1 MPTPRPSPDSPAR
14 GPYHLRGAAGAVRLP
29 GVRGA
34 DERPGWHGQE
44 PGVPAEAAP
53 VGVRNPPVAGVDV
66 AKDAESLTESAL
78 VTFEEKVLPEGHPA
92 LATGGQRRVRQAYR
106 YGNGSTI
113 VVGGLDKPGKV
124 MSTEYD
130 VVYVQE
136 AIELQEEAWEAVT
149 TRLRHGR
156 LPYQQLMADTNPD
169 RPTHWLKCR
178 CDAGVTR
185 LLESRH
191 QDNPTLWDGK
201 DWTPAGRTYISKLDA
216 LTGPRKQRLR
226 FGRWVQAEGVVYDGW
241 DAALHA
247 IAPLDVPAA
256 WTRYWSVDFGYTNP
270 FVCQWWAK
278 DPDGRLYLYREYYR
292 AARSCG
298 GRGEGHAGP
307 VRRRAQAVGDRLR
320 PRRGGPGDAGAA
332 PRHGDGRGRQ
342 GRVARH
348 PGRGRPAAQ
357 GRGRQAP
364 AVRDAGRARRGG
376 TPCWPRRRN
385 RPV

>member
-1 MPTPRPSPDSPAR
+1 M
-14 GPYHLRGAAGAVRLP
+14 
-29 GVRGA
+29 
-34 DERPGWHGQE
+34 
-44 PGVPAEAAP
+44 
-53 VGVRNPPVAGVDV
+53 
-66 AKDAESLTESAL
+66 
-78 VTFEEKVLPEGHPA
+78 PEGHPA

-241 DAALHA
+241 DAAAHA

-292 AARSCG
+292 VHVLVEDAAKDMLALSADEPRPWAIVCDHDAEDRATLERHLGMATVAAVKDVSPGIQAVAARLRKAG
-298 GRGEGHAGP
+298 DGKPRLFVMRDALYAAGP
-307 VRRRAQAVGDRLR
+307 VLAEAKKPTCLVEELDGYVWNVAANRKAGEEPLKQDDHGCDAMRYVVAEVDCLTV
-320 PRRGGPGDAGAA
+320 PG
-332 PRHGDGRGRQ
+332 
-342 GRVARH
+342 
-348 PGRGRPAAQ
+348 
-357 GRGRQAP
+357 
-364 AVRDAGRARRGG
+364 
-376 TPCWPRRRN
+376 
-385 RPV
+385 